1 MMVCEPGMSK
11 SQYRQLLAK
20 AIDVAS
26 SESRSVECE
35 HVTNWSLNLL
45 PYLRTIARN
54 ALTASKLF
62 PITHK
67 FPS

>member
-35 HVTNWSLNLL
+35 YVTNWSLNLL
-45 PYLRTIARN
+45 PYLRTIAHN
-54 ALTASKLF
+54 ARLIRKSANELRQLGR
-62 PITHK
+62 
-67 FPS
+67 